1 MDRLFPRRAMIAGR
15 LASFCRATVVAAVAL
30 TLVAC
35 QQQFQTPSDLLFA
48 PTFNK
53 TRQNLPY
60 TQNTQYDCRHFTGNG
75 WKGIASGVVFD
86 FSNRYQISQAG
97 CFKTQQ
103 ECLAWLSAMRSYI
116 DVPHFIRCNPH
127 SA

>member
-15 LASFCRATVVAAVAL
+15 LASFCRATVVAAAAL

-75 WKGIASGVVFD
+75 WKGIASGVVYD

-116 DVPHFIRCNPH
+116 DVPRFIRCNPH

>member
-1 MDRLFPRRAMIAGR
+1 MDRQFRTRTQVSRRFKATCR
-15 LASFCRATVVAAVAL
+15 SFLVAVAAIGLA
-30 TLVAC
+30 AC

-60 TQNTQYDCRHFTGNG
+60 TQNTQYDCRNFSGTG
-75 WKGIASGVVFD
+75 WKGIASGVVYD

-103 ECLAWLSAMRSYI
+103 ECQAWLSVMRSYI
-116 DVPHFIRCNPH
+116 DVPRFIRCNPH
-127 SA
+127 TA